1 MKKIFAISLI
11 SLISSLLLP
20 LSAQTS
26 HAFTLS
32 DVGSQSLKDV
42 ARCAESKDQ
51 LNVLYLMDA
60 SISLK
65 KSDPN
70 GERAKILSQ
79 SIAGLVAISQ
89 FKDVNFSLTTFGDKF
104 TTRRDWKK
112 IDSSSASVEQ
122 NWVEKNVPSLN
133 TESGTNWLKG
143 LQESKDAIENSPN
156 AKNSCK
162 LLIWITDGGIDLDS
176 KAKDT
181 EAIQRICGINPKTG
195 LGDPKNSLIDEIRSN
210 GIFLLG
216 VLLNNP
222 NAIATSD
229 QSKQRSK
236 MSFMQSIAESAG
248 TVDSSWFDGPSSQN
262 FNCGTSPVP
271 ASYASGAFF
280 EAKEP
285 IEVLRAMMQI
295 TTSLKGCASWGQSED
310 GTFQIDKSV
319 AGVEVSLVSERWQLI
334 SPSNQSVADEGSK
347 SERQAGLSVETIG
360 LFSNLTIE
368 KPLLTEGQWRIE
380 NNPSLPIEPFYCH
393 GLRINLNT
401 ISLVAGEEAQI
412 TGKISRKDG
421 SKFDLRNYGGH
432 KLSVTAL
439 DPKSKLGTPL
449 KMQILT
455 NGVFDGKFTPQFES
469 DIVAFD
475 ISLNVSSINGKQ
487 FLPLVQRFEI
497 KIREVSNY
505 PHFEPAKLIMPE
517 IRGRDSNSKSEITI
531 VSAKEDGEICFKKP
545 IVEQVPEGVLATDYS
560 VTGDA
565 VGCIKV
571 PANSPPIKLPF
582 VIKNTKA
589 IDGDVEV
596 LLPATLKIVS
606 DSEGI
611 PQSLS
616 ATANSVRGSKAPIWL
631 VLLLF
636 IISLAFPLGLL
647 TLLNSRAARL
657 STRGL
662 RVASVDVQIRPN
674 GNGVSITRT
683 SAFDAI
689 SSSSFGNQLFE
700 INDWDLLPFATN
712 GARQWVAPNGAKLVA
727 KRPSNPFG
735 VVEAFV
741 FPPAGSRII
750 TGIETNESS
759 KFAPISLNPA
769 NQWILQIPST
779 PVVQGDPVL
788 QGKLVAFLDSTADLQ
803 TDAIKLSSEVS
814 ASPNVQRLS
823 SIFTNASNSGSSSIQ
838 SHEFF
843 NMPTSTP
850 PTFNVT
856 PSAPS
861 DPGQQQIQPNQV
873 KPNNDDPFNGL

>member
-1 MKKIFAISLI
+1 MKKIFAILLM

-20 LSAQTS
+20 SSVQTAD
-26 HAFTLS
+26 AFTLS

-70 GERAKILSQ
+70 GARAKILSQ

-222 NAIATSD
+222 AAINMSD

-262 FNCGTSPVP
+262 YNCGTSPVP

-280 EAKEP
+280 EAKDP

-319 AGVEVSLVSERWQLI
+319 AGVEVSLVSDRWQLI
-334 SPSNQSVADEGSK
+334 SPSNQSVANERSK
-347 SERQAGLSVETIG
+347 SERQEGISVETIG

-368 KPLLTEGQWRIE
+368 KPLLSDGMWRIE
-380 NNPSLPIEPFYCH
+380 NNPRLPIEPYFCH

-412 TGKISRKDG
+412 SGKISRKDG
-421 SKFDLRNYGGH
+421 SKFDLRNYGSRA
-432 KLSVTAL
+432 LSVTAL
-439 DPKSKLGTPL
+439 DPKSKTGTPL
-449 KMQILT
+449 QMKVLN
-455 NGVFDGKFTPQFES
+455 NGAFDGKFTPKFES
-469 DIVAFD
+469 DVVAFD
-475 ISLNVSSINGKQ
+475 ITLEVSNTNGKR
-487 FLPLVQRFEI
+487 FLPLVQRFEM
-497 KIREVSNY
+497 KIRDVVDY
-505 PHFEPAKLIMPE
+505 PHFEPAKLTMPE
-517 IRGRDSNSKSEITI
+517 LRGRDATSKSEIRI
-531 VSAKEDGEICFKKP
+531 VSGKEDGEVCFKKP
-545 IVEQVPEGVLATDYS
+545 VVEQVPEGVLATDYS

-571 PANSPPIKLPF
+571 PANAPPIKLPF
-582 VIKNTKA
+582 TVKNTKA
-589 IDGDVEV
+589 IDGEVEV
-596 LLPATLKIVS
+596 LLPATLKITS
-606 DSEGI
+606 DSDGI

-636 IISLAFPLGLL
+636 LMSLAFPLGIL

-683 SAFDAI
+683 SAFDAVN
-689 SSSSFGNQLFE
+689 SGSFGNQLFE

-750 TGIETNESS
+750 TGIETSESS

-823 SIFTNASNSGSSSIQ
+823 LIFTNSSNSGSSSIQ
-838 SHEFF
+838 SNEFF

-850 PTFNVT
+850 PTFNVAPST
-856 PSAPS
+856 PSVPVQ
-861 DPGQQQIQPNQV
+861 PQIQPNQM
-873 KPNNDDPFNGL
+873 KPNNDDPFKGL